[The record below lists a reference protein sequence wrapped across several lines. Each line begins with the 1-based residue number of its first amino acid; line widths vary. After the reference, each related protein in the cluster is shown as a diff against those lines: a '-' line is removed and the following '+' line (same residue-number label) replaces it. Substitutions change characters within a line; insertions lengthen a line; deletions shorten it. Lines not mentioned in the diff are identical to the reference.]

1 LGSET
6 GFLLWGEEKARI
18 RAFFLSR
25 SALSL
30 FFALFFL
37 RAFALFFWLRARER
51 KSAKERKKRQRPPLS
66 KSSSW
71 QYFLTLFFHKP
82 KFQNTHARLLLKE
95 KVIDICFEKPHLVIQ

>member
-6 GFLLWGEEKARI
+6 GCPLWVAEKAQI

-37 RAFALFFWLRARER
+37 RAFFSSRFRALFFASRSRARKRE
-51 KSAKERKKRQRPPLS
+51 KSVGA
-66 KSSSW
+66 
-71 QYFLTLFFHKP
+71 
-82 KFQNTHARLLLKE
+82 
-95 KVIDICFEKPHLVIQ
+95 HLC

>member
-6 GFLLWGEEKARI
+6 RFPLWGEEKARI

-37 RAFALFFWLRARER
+37 LVMTHRER
-51 KSAKERKKRQRPPLS
+51 KSAIKAPPPTS
-66 KSSSW
+66 
-71 QYFLTLFFHKP
+71 
-82 KFQNTHARLLLKE
+82 AA
-95 KVIDICFEKPHLVIQ
+95 